1 MTVLTSLLALFL
13 LWLGTLLV
21 RRGIRSWR
29 GRASPAPRVGPPG
42 MRSTRAETERSQL
55 VFGVACCF
63 LGAVIG
69 VGGFLDAAGV
79 IGPGSPPLRST
90 ALAVVLLVLII
101 GVTVTTWTA
110 LAIVWFNRPR
120 FLVPPHLRDEPGTLS
135 RRHRN
140 PGSGVVNDRASGA
153 GTLRVTR
160 DPTPVRDKFRAYTLL
175 VDGSPVATIRRGAS
189 VSVEL
194 APGPHT
200 VRLKIDWCAS
210 PEAVVT
216 VAAGTEH
223 RLECGPRTG
232 AAGHASLIT
241 AERDTYLWLRPA
253 GDQVPPG
260 GSFER

>member
-1 MTVLTSLLALFL
+1 M
-13 LWLGTLLV
+13 
-21 RRGIRSWR
+21 
-29 GRASPAPRVGPPG
+29 
-42 MRSTRAETERSQL
+42 

-90 ALAVVLLVLII
+90 ALAVVLLVLIV

-135 RRHRN
+135 NRRRN
-140 PGSGVVNDRASGA
+140 PSARQDAGGAAADRTPLRGRPVAGSTTASRAAGSGDVNDRASGA

-175 VDGSPVATIRRGAS
+175 VDDSPVATIRRGAS

-253 GDQVPPG
+253 GDQVPSG